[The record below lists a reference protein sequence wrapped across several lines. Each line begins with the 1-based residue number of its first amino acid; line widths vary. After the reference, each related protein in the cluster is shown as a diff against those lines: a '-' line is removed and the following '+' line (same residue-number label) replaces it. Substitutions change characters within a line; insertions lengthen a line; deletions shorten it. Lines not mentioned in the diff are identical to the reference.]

1 VIRALTSEPG
11 LRLTRGQSA
20 AATLIVG
27 VSVLAGLTVGDPSP
41 LWGLPLAIFAACA
54 VFYASARWPFGSL
67 LAMLGSSVLLVVVRV
82 SGLRSVNLI
91 DLLFPSVMLVSLFG
105 RARRDA
111 LAPAEWGLDHDR
123 LHKAE
128 RTFVRSVVVFYALA
142 LLSLVQLASI
152 AGVAA
157 ALDSALVL
165 SRAAQGLLFYP
176 LCRWWLRTPARI
188 GHAWRAIVVAGVILA
203 VANLLGVALFGV
215 LRAGM
220 TLFLNNWDAP
230 FKSPNEAGA
239 TTLFVGAVLLV
250 RHSMRPDW
258 RNIAAGALMLILL
271 AFTQSRSAILA
282 WAAFSV
288 FTLRWVR
295 PARLLSGALGLA
307 ALLALLPQAFWG
319 RMARSVAIERGSFEA
334 YSLFLRVYGWQT
346 AWKVVKDHPLTGVGY
361 FGFRFVSDNYNPLR
375 LVIETVDNYYYETLV
390 SMGVVG
396 LAALVMVLV
405 RLFQL
410 GREVGR
416 LAPAGTLAHHMARFH
431 TPLMLGMV
439 VANLTGDN
447 FAGLVNHAQ
456 LALWVAVLVG
466 SGHAAIA
473 ERPQA

>member
-1 VIRALTSEPG
+1 VIRALASDPG

-20 AATLIVG
+20 AAVLIVS
-27 VSVLAGLTVGDPSP
+27 VSVLAGLTAGDPSP
-41 LWGLPLAIFAACA
+41 LWGLPLALFAACA

-67 LAMLGSSVLLVVVRV
+67 LVMLGSSVLLVVVRV
-82 SGLRSVNLI
+82 SGLRSVNMI
-91 DLLFPSVMLVSLFG
+91 DLLLPSVLLVSLFG

-111 LAPAEWGLDHDR
+111 VALAEAGPDHER

-128 RTFVRSVVVFYALA
+128 RTFVRSVLVFYALA
-142 LLSLVQLASI
+142 LLSLLQLGWNV
-152 AGVAA
+152 GVAA

-165 SRAAQGLLFYP
+165 SRAVQGLLFYP
-176 LCRWWLRTPARI
+176 LCRWWLRTPVRI
-188 GHAWRAIVVAGVILA
+188 GQAWRAIVVSGVVLA
-203 VANLLGVALFGV
+203 VVNIIGVTLFDV
-215 LRAGM
+215 YRAGM

-258 RNIAAGALMLILL
+258 RNLAIGALMLILL

-282 WAAFSV
+282 WAAFAI

-295 PARLLSGALGLA
+295 PARLLSGALGIA
-307 ALLALLPQAFWG
+307 ALLALLPAAFWG
-319 RMARSVAIERGSFEA
+319 RMARSVAVERGSFEA

-346 AWKVVKDHPLTGVGY
+346 AWRVVQDHPLTGVGY
-361 FGFRFVSDNYNPLR
+361 LGFRFVSHDYNPLR
-375 LVIETVDNYYYETLV
+375 MVVETVDNYYYEILV

-396 LAALVMVLV
+396 LAALVVVLV

-416 LAPAGTLAHHMARFH
+416 LAPAGSLAHHMARFH

-439 VANLTGDN
+439 VANVTGDN

-466 SGHAAIA
+466 SGHAALA
-473 ERPQA
+473 ERPPE